1 MILGIFVL
9 VFAVRLISFSI
20 SIRHEKRLIALGA
33 REVGQR
39 TSKLLAITHVFYYF
53 AALAESYWRGVIFD
67 GISLAGT
74 VILFFALGTLF
85 YVIRELG
92 EIWTVKVYIL
102 PEHRI
107 NRSWLF
113 RYVRHPNYFLNIIPE
128 LIGVG
133 LLCHAWIVMAIGLP
147 LYGAILL
154 RRIRE
159 EEAAMRPLW
168 QAQHGDAI
176 VSAEQA

>member
-9 VFAVRLISFSI
+9 VFAVRLISLAI

-33 REVGQR
+33 REVGER
-39 TSKLLAITHVFYYF
+39 TSKILAITHVLYYF
-53 AALAESYWRGVIFD
+53 AALAESYWRGVVFD

-74 VILFFALGTLF
+74 VILFFALAMLF

-102 PEHRI
+102 PEHRL

-113 RYVRHPNYFLNIIPE
+113 RHVRHPNYFLNIIPE
-128 LIGVG
+128 LVGVA
-133 LLCHAWIVMAIGLP
+133 LLCHAWGVLMAGLP
-147 LYGAILL
+147 LYGAILWQ
-154 RRIRE
+154 RIRE
-159 EEAAMRPLW
+159 ENAAMQPLW
-168 QAQHGDAI
+168 QAS
-176 VSAEQA
+176 SAASPAPLRTT

>member
-1 MILGIFVL
+1 MILGLFVL
-9 VFAVRLISFSI
+9 IFALRLVSLSI
-20 SIRHEKRLIALGA
+20 SVRHEKHLIAIGA
-33 REVGQR
+33 REVGAA
-39 TSKLLAITHVFYYF
+39 TSKMLAVTHVLYYF
-53 AALAESYWRGVIFD
+53 AALAESYARGAQFD
-67 GISLAGT
+67 AVSLTGALI
-74 VILFFALGTLF
+74 VAFALAMLF

-113 RYVRHPNYFLNIIPE
+113 RHVRHPNYFLNIIPE

-168 QAQHGDAI
+168 QAQQGDAI